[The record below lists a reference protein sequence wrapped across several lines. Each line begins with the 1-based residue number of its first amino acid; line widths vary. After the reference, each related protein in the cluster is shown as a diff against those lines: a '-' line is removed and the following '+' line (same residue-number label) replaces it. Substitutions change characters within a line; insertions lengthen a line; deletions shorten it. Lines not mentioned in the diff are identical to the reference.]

1 MTQRRA
7 KRFILI
13 CISLFHF
20 RVQRRI
26 ITLVNFLVF
35 KETYSDPENGTYDSY
50 GIRAV
55 EELRIPD
62 ISCNRGEVE
71 QFARE
76 LEEPQAQ
83 LAHFED
89 LVEDFLLR

>member
-1 MTQRRA
+1 M
-7 KRFILI
+7 
-13 CISLFHF
+13 
-20 RVQRRI
+20 
-26 ITLVNFLVF
+26 VNFLVF
-35 KETYSDPENGTYDSY
+35 KETYSDPEIGTYDSY

-62 ISCNRGEVE
+62 ISCNRIEVE

-76 LEEPQAQ
+76 LEEQQAQ